1 VRSIVLWDFMTLFD
15 GLFYSGSMRAVF
27 SDETRL
33 RRMLDFEA
41 ALASAQAAA
50 GAIPAN
56 AASSI
61 ATECRVAIL
70 DIPAL
75 SEAAAHAGNIAIP
88 LVKQL
93 TQAVSEISPKAAR
106 YVHWGATSQD
116 VIDTGLVLQMRAAF
130 GLLED
135 QLSDLCA
142 GLAVLAERHA
152 ATLMPGRTLLQH
164 AVPIT
169 FGWKAAG
176 WLDAMLRHQARLREV
191 RGRALT
197 LQFGGAAGTLAFL
210 GEDASAVSQK
220 LAQDLGLA
228 QSDISWHASRDRIG
242 EVATVLGLIVASLGK
257 IARDVSLLMQTEVG
271 EAFEGAGEGRGGSS
285 TMPQK
290 RNPVAC
296 ASILAA
302 AVRVPGLVATVL
314 SSMVQEHERGLGNW
328 QAEWETLPEI
338 FNLCAG
344 ALERAT
350 ELIGGL
356 EIDRDR
362 MATNLEMTNGLI
374 CAEAVAS
381 ALAMKIGKPAAHEVI
396 ERASQQAIAQKRH
409 LRDVLRGDEAA
420 ARAIPSQVLDRLFD
434 PARYLGI
441 TKQSINRVLA
451 RSAARNAQTLDS
463 EVSLAGVRLHYQWSG
478 APDKPV
484 LVLSNSLGA
493 DMSMWDEQVPSFSEH
508 FRLLRYDV
516 RGHGRS
522 SSPPGPYSIEL
533 LSRDLLAMLDA
544 LGVEAFCF
552 CGLSMGGLIGQWI
565 AIHAA
570 PRIRRLV
577 LCNTGAKIGNG
588 EIWNSRIDAALTDG
602 MLSMVPLMLDRWF
615 TASFRQSHPE
625 IELRTRGMLEAANPS
640 GYAACC
646 GAIRD
651 ADFRRELKHIN
662 VPCLVITGTHDPA
675 TPPADGRFL
684 AANITGAQYVE
695 LNASHISNIEASETF
710 NRAVLHFLLKPKSP
724 TGGIDRDG

>member
-1 VRSIVLWDFMTLFD
+1 MTLFD
-15 GLFYSGSMRAVF
+15 VFFYSGPMRAVF

-33 RRMLDFEA
+33 QRMLDFEA
-41 ALASAQAAA
+41 ALASAQAAV
-50 GAIPAN
+50 GVIPAR
-56 AASSI
+56 AANSI
-61 ATECRVAIL
+61 AVECRVAIL

-75 SEAAAHAGNIAIP
+75 REGAAHAGNLAIP

-93 TQAVSEISPKAAR
+93 SQAVSKISPEAAR

-135 QLSDLCA
+135 QLSNLCS
-142 GLAVLAERHA
+142 GLAALAERHA
-152 ATLMPGRTLLQH
+152 ATLMPGRTWLQQ

-176 WLDAMLRHQARLREV
+176 WLDALLRHQTRLREV
-191 RGRALT
+191 RARALT

-210 GEDASAVSQK
+210 GEDAWAVSQE
-220 LAQDLGLA
+220 LAQELGLA
-228 QSDISWHASRDRIG
+228 HPDISWHASRDRIG

-257 IARDVSLLMQTEVG
+257 VARDVSLLMQTEVG

-290 RNPVAC
+290 RNPVVC

-314 SSMVQEHERGLGNW
+314 SSMAQEHERGLGNW

-362 MATNLEMTNGLI
+362 MAANLELTKGLI
-374 CAEAVAS
+374 YAEPVAA
-381 ALAMKIGKPAAHEVI
+381 ALAKRIGKPAAHEVMK
-396 ERASQQAIAQKRH
+396 RASRETIASKRH
-409 LRDVLRGDEAA
+409 LRDVLLDDAPFTREVSA
-420 ARAIPSQVLDRLFD
+420 QELDRLFE
-434 PARYLGI
+434 PTRYLGI

-451 RSAARNAQTLDS
+451 RSAARNAHTHHSHID
-463 EVSLAGVRLHYQWSG
+463 LAGVRIYYQWSG
-478 APDKPV
+478 AAEKPV

-493 DMSMWDEQVPSFSEH
+493 DVSMWDEQVPLLSEH

-544 LGVEAFCF
+544 LGVGDFCF
-552 CGLSMGGLIGQWI
+552 CGLSMGGLIGQWL

-577 LCNTGAKIGNG
+577 LCNTAPKIGNA
-588 EIWNSRIDAALTDG
+588 EVWNSRIDAALSDG
-602 MLSMVPLMLDRWF
+602 MPSIVPLMLDRWF
-615 TASFRQSHPE
+615 TPSFRENHPE
-625 IELRTRGMLEAANPS
+625 VELRTRGMLEAADPS

-651 ADFRRELKHIN
+651 ADFRSELQRIN
-662 VPCLVITGTHDPA
+662 VPCLVVAGTHDPA
-675 TPPADGRFL
+675 TPPAGGQFL
-684 AANITGAQYVE
+684 AANIAGAQYVE
-695 LNASHISNIEASETF
+695 LDAAHISNVEASEAF
-710 NRAVLHFLLKPKSP
+710 NGAVLDFLLKPISSI
-724 TGGIDRDG
+724 GGTDRDG